1 MAGWF
6 DLKRAKNGEFFFT
19 LVAGNGEIVGKSEMY
34 KAKASAKNGIESVKK
49 NGGDRSRFK
58 DPWEGNGGKWYFALK
73 ARNGEV
79 ILASQGYSSQSGAE
93 DGIGA
98 IARAADGAP
107 TKDISDS

>member
-6 DLKRAKNGEFFFT
+6 DLKRAKDGQFFFT

-34 KAKASAKNGIESVKK
+34 KAKTSALNGIESVKK
-49 NGGDRSRFK
+49 NAPDRARFK
-58 DPWEGNGGKWYFALK
+58 DPWEGNGGKCYFSLK

-79 ILASQGYSSQSGAE
+79 ILASQGYSSQSAAE

-98 IARAADGAP
+98 VQRAADGAA
-107 TKDISDS
+107 TKDISG

>member
-6 DLKRAKNGEFFFT
+6 DLKRAKDGQFFFT

-49 NGGDRSRFK
+49 NSAERGRFK
-58 DPWEGNGGKWYFALK
+58 DPWEGNGGKWYFSLK

-79 ILASQGYSSQSGAE
+79 ILASQGYSSESSAE

-98 IARAADGAP
+98 VQRAADGAA
-107 TKDISDS
+107 TKDISG